1 LRFPNLKHINT
12 CTVYLICK
20 FAVMEQEH
28 IENLREDYTGAPL
41 LESNTKA
48 DPIKQFEQWFNDAQ
62 EANVPEK
69 NAMMLATATHD
80 GRPSA
85 RIVLLKGVYE
95 TGFVFYTNYLSRK
108 GKEITKNP
116 LGALT
121 FFWPAMERQ
130 IRIEG
135 TIEKVTKEQ
144 SEKYFHSRPKNSQ
157 IGALASPQSQEIADR
172 DVLEKKWNEL
182 ETEYADK
189 EVPKPS
195 FWGGY
200 ILKPRLIEFW
210 QGRPSRLHDRILYKK
225 IDNKNWKKVRL
236 AP

>member
-1 LRFPNLKHINT
+1 MNQ
-12 CTVYLICK
+12 
-20 FAVMEQEH
+20 EQL
-28 IENLREDYTGAPL
+28 ENLRNEYKATSL
-41 LESNTKA
+41 SETESKA
-48 DPIKQFEQWFNDAQ
+48 DPIKQFDAWFN
-62 EANVPEK
+62 EAIEAKEPEP
-69 NAMMLATATHD
+69 NAMTLATATYD

-85 RIVLLKGVYE
+85 RIVLLKGVNE
-95 TGFVFYTNYLSRK
+95 NGFMFYTNYLSRK

-121 FFWPAMERQ
+121 FFWAGMERQ
-130 IRIEG
+130 VRIEG
-135 TIEKVTKEQ
+135 TIEKLSKEQ
-144 SEKYFHSRPKNSQ
+144 SDRYFQSRPKSSQ
-157 IGALASPQSQEIADR
+157 IGALASPQSQEIASR
-172 DVLEKKWNEL
+172 EILENKMSEL
-182 ETEYADK
+182 EAEYDGK
-189 EVPKPS
+189 DIPKPS

>member
-1 LRFPNLKHINT
+1 MMDQE
-12 CTVYLICK
+12 YL
-20 FAVMEQEH
+20 
-28 IENLREDYTGAPL
+28 ENIREEYKTASLSEND
-41 LESNTKA
+41 SKA
-48 DPIKQFEQWFNDAQ
+48 DPVKQFDAWFKEAVDAKI
-62 EANVPEK
+62 PEP
-69 NAMMLATATHD
+69 NAMTLATATHD

-85 RIVLLKGVYE
+85 RIVLLKGVYDN
-95 TGFVFYTNYLSRK
+95 GFVFYTNYLSRK

-121 FFWPAMERQ
+121 FFWAGMERQ
-130 IRIEG
+130 VRIEG
-135 TIEKVTKEQ
+135 TIEKITREQ
-144 SEKYFHSRPKNSQ
+144 SDKYFQSRPKGSQ
-157 IGALASPQSQEIADR
+157 IGALASPQSQEIASR
-172 DVLEKKWNEL
+172 EILEKKWAEL

-189 EVPKPS
+189 TIPKPS

-225 IDNKNWKKVRL
+225 IDNTNWKKVRL

>member
-1 LRFPNLKHINT
+1 MNQ
-12 CTVYLICK
+12 
-20 FAVMEQEH
+20 EQL
-28 IENLREDYTGAPL
+28 ENLREEYKAASLSEAD
-41 LESNTKA
+41 SKA
-48 DPIKQFEQWFNDAQ
+48 DPIKQFELWFN
-62 EANVPEK
+62 EALEAKVPES
-69 NAMMLATATHD
+69 NAMTLSTATTD

-85 RIVLLKGVYE
+85 RIVLLKGIHE
-95 TGFVFYTNYLSRK
+95 NGFVFYTNYLSRK

-116 LGALT
+116 IGALT

-135 TIEKVTKEQ
+135 TIEKASREQ
-144 SEKYFHSRPKNSQ
+144 SDKYFQSRPKGSQ
-157 IGALASPQSQEIADR
+157 IGAVASPQSQEITGR
-172 DVLEKKWNEL
+172 EQLEKKWAEL
-182 ETEYADK
+182 EAEYDGK
-189 EVPKPS
+189 TIPKPS

>member
-1 LRFPNLKHINT
+1 MNQDDL
-12 CTVYLICK
+12 
-20 FAVMEQEH
+20 
-28 IENLREDYTGAPL
+28 ENLRVDYTAAEL
-41 LESNTKA
+41 SENNSKA
-48 DPIKQFEQWFNDAQ
+48 DPIKQFEIWFNEAQDAKVS
-62 EANVPEK
+62 ES
-69 NAMMLATATHD
+69 NAMTLATATHD

-85 RIVLLKGVYE
+85 RIVLLKGFYDA
-95 TGFVFYTNYLSRK
+95 GFIFYTNYLSRK

-121 FFWPAMERQ
+121 FFWPSLERQ
-130 IRIEG
+130 VRIEG
-135 TIEKVTKEQ
+135 TLEKVSKEQ

-157 IGALASPQSQEIADR
+157 IGAVASPQSQEITER
-172 DVLEKKWNEL
+172 DVIEKKWKEL
-182 ETEYADK
+182 ELEYADK

-200 ILKPRLIEFW
+200 ILKPRMIEFW

-225 IDNKNWKKVRL
+225 IDNKSWKKVRL